1 MIQKLIIKHWN
12 IYNDTT
18 SEPTAIYLD
27 GLITRW
33 LDNEYSNF
41 GMPCNNC
48 GQYYNNTMSLV
59 HGSQVGGYNGLP
71 RADGGSGCD
80 HREVLVDMLI
90 DLDI

>member
-1 MIQKLIIKHWN
+1 VHLIG
-12 IYNDTT
+12 
-18 SEPTAIYLD
+18 SPAIGCLV
-27 GLITRW
+27 
-33 LDNEYSNF
+33 SNCELVF
-41 GMPCNNC
+41 NNVPAE
-48 GQYYNNTMSLV
+48 QYYNNTMSLV